1 MRNHHLIMI
10 FPTLAN
16 FGIVFV
22 GSVFLLTAIAKII
35 EPWKFAQHIAK
46 LRLFNSQSIEPIT
59 ITFIAVEATI
69 GTALIFE
76 ATPAIIIP
84 LSIIMLIGLSG
95 LTYWSTSTGKTQDCG
110 CYNGWLKI
118 TPNQS
123 LLLNLLYIICLGVGL
138 IGKYNEGTILWRWMI
153 VIATFLISYAAASAS
168 LEYLDNHGYPLIDLA
183 PIQANRPWQNQWLGE
198 AVNLDLSLG
207 EKLIV
212 FMSPHCPQCQEWLQ
226 VLKIVHDCPELPDV
240 LGVVAFT
247 NYDEMRW
254 FVDSHKLNFSV
265 VALDSVAYDRLK
277 IDTVPTAVIVED
289 GIIREKWVA
298 GMPASFI
305 QRIKQVLSV
314 A

>member
-1 MRNHHLIMI
+1 MI
-10 FPTLAN
+10 SATLAN

-22 GSVFLLTAIAKII
+22 GSVFLLTAIAKIS
-35 EPWKFAQHIAK
+35 EPWKFAQHIAQ
-46 LRLFNSQSIEPIT
+46 LRLFTSGLIEPIT

-69 GTALIFE
+69 GTALIFG
-76 ATPAIIIP
+76 ATPAIMIP
-84 LSIIMLIGLSG
+84 FSIIILMGLSW
-95 LTYWSTSTGKTQDCG
+95 LTYWSTSTGKTEDCG

-123 LLLNLLYIICLGVGL
+123 LLLNLLYIIFLGVGL
-138 IGKYNEGTILWRWMI
+138 IGNYNTGTILWRWMI
-153 VIATFLISYAAASAS
+153 VIATFLVSYTAASAS
-168 LEYLDNHGYPLIDLA
+168 LAYLDIHGYPFLDLA

-198 AVNLDLSLG
+198 AVDLDLSLG
-207 EKLIV
+207 SKLIV
-212 FMSPHCPQCQEWLQ
+212 FMSPRCPQCKDWLQ

-254 FVDSHKLNFSV
+254 FVDSYQLNFSV

-298 GMPASFI
+298 GMPASFV
-305 QRIKQVLSV
+305 QRIKQALSV